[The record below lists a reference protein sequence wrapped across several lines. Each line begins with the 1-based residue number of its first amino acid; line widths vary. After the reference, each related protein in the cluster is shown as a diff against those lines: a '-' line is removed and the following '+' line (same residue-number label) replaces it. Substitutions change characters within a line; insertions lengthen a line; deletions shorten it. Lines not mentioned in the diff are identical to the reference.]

1 MFTRAIESKQKSTP
15 ERQELK
21 MEVVGEFVKKHQ
33 YWEYSK
39 QGKNYIAEVTG
50 LSKRYRFK
58 RRFLDLTYRG
68 REKHFLLKD
77 FAPGHLYE
85 VVSIQC
91 KGRKEVCTH
100 IKSIFECVSIGED
113 EVLFREVF
121 DSEVL
126 ERFSDHDAMIIPKIL
141 IQQLLREISVN
152 EAIALIE
159 EISRSNTS

>member
-1 MFTRAIESKQKSTP
+1 MFTQAIESKQKSTP

-33 YWEYSK
+33 CWEYSK

-50 LSKRYRFK
+50 LSKRYGFK
-58 RRFLDLTYRG
+58 RRFLDLIYRG

-77 FAPGHLYE
+77 FVPGHLYE
-85 VVSIQC
+85 IVSIQY

-100 IKSIFECVSIGED
+100 IKNIFECVSIGED
-113 EVLFREVF
+113 GVLFREIF
-121 DSEVL
+121 DNEVL
-126 ERFSDHDAMIIPKIL
+126 ERFSEHDDMIIPKIL
-141 IQQLLREISVN
+141 VQQLLRKVSVD

-159 EISRSNTS
+159 ESSKSNTS